1 MADERSKRRG
11 DTGDSNGPGQE
22 GKKEFD
28 LWRLLTT
35 PEELVDDGAAA
46 FRPERATPAAVPD
59 IDEAITRD
67 AAEQVVYC
75 RNHPETVSIGQ
86 CPVCAAY
93 YCKDCLII
101 KKGRLMCRACAEA
114 TYAPSEE
121 KVIELGEKAYT
132 HRGDFLPEAPPEFNP
147 GGFGVNSEGRV
158 ASVFK
163 RIIAFALDIA
173 VARLLYFAGFFLV
186 TFLLAG
192 LSRGAVPTVLS
203 LGEGNIIE
211 GSKLVLE
218 SLFRYQPL
226 PVVLILDFLY
236 FFGGYAIANRSLGMS
251 WMNLRIV
258 SQYGDFVGIGAA
270 AIRAAVL
277 VATFGFSIIVALAHP
292 RAAGLHDTAA
302 GTYVINYSGLK
313 RVDVYEI
320 INVKFR

>member
-1 MADERSKRRG
+1 MADDRSKRRG
-11 DTGDSNGPGQE
+11 DTGDSNSPGQE

-35 PEELVDDGAAA
+35 PEELGDDSSAA
-46 FRPERATPAAVPD
+46 FRPEPAAREAVPD

-93 YCKDCLII
+93 YCNDCLVI
-101 KKGRLMCRACAEA
+101 KKGRLMCRTCAEA

-121 KVIELGEKAYT
+121 EVIELGEKAYA
-132 HRGDFLPEAPPEFNP
+132 HRGDFLPDAPPEFNP

-158 ASVFK
+158 ANVFK
-163 RIIAFALDIA
+163 RIIAYVLDVVI
-173 VARLLYFAGFFLV
+173 ARLLYFVGFFLV

-192 LSRGAVPTVLS
+192 LSRGAVPTVIS
-203 LGEGNIIE
+203 LGEGNMIE
-211 GSKLVLE
+211 GSKMVLT

-258 SQYGDFVGIGAA
+258 SQFGDFVGIGAA

-277 VATFGFSIIVALAHP
+277 VATFGFSIIVALVHP
-292 RAAGLHDTAA
+292 RAAGLHDMAA

-320 INVKFR
+320 INVKF